1 MINYSLIMAAV
12 GESALKQ
19 KLKETDTIQWYQGK
33 CTLKEDIKHIDQDN
47 PKSFESIV
55 RACIN
60 KKSYVSATD
69 VNMNEKSKIRRITRK
84 VALSL
89 RV

>member
-1 MINYSLIMAAV
+1 MAAA
-12 GESALKQ
+12 GESALEQ
-19 KLKETDTIQWYQGK
+19 KLKETDTIQWYEGK
-33 CTLKEDIKHIDQDN
+33 CALKDDIKHIDPDY
-47 PKSFESIV
+47 PHSFESKV